1 MSQIK
6 IYILDD
12 HTLVRNGIESLLA
25 KNSEFQVVGSSGTIE
40 KLDEFLKFNHE
51 FDILLL
57 DISLKG
63 ITSFDLISR
72 LKKEHPA
79 IKIIILSMHDHPE
92 YIVKSINLGA
102 NAYLIKDSEME
113 DLVLVIKRVF
123 AEGTYFLLKTLNLV
137 INYKKNTDEKNLDHF
152 SVLTDREKEIIQFIV
167 EGMSAKEI
175 GQKLNISYRT
185 VETHRFNLMKKLSI
199 NTTVDLVKMVISN
212 QGGHLKSEL

>member
-12 HTLVRNGIESLLA
+12 HTLVRNGIESLLS
-25 KNSEFQVVGSSGTIE
+25 KNTEFHIVGSSGTVD
-40 KLDEFLKFNHE
+40 KLEDFLKYNNE

-57 DISLKG
+57 DISLKET
-63 ITSFDLISR
+63 TSFELISK

-92 YIVKSINLGA
+92 YIVKSINLGS

-113 DLVLVIKRVF
+113 DLVLVINRVY
-123 AEGTYFLLKTLNLV
+123 AEGTYFLPKTLNLI
-137 INYKKNTDEKNLDHF
+137 INYKKNTDEKNPDTF
-152 SVLTDREKEIIQFIV
+152 SSLTEREKEIIQFIV
-167 EGMSAKEI
+167 EGLSAKEI
-175 GQKLNISYRT
+175 AVKLDISHRT

-199 NTTVDLVKMVISN
+199 NNTVDLVKMVIGSKAN
-212 QGGHLKSEL
+212 LDI

>member
-6 IYILDD
+6 IYSLDD

-25 KNSEFQVVGSSGTIE
+25 KHSDFQVVGSSSTIE
-40 KLDEFLKFNHE
+40 KLEEYLKFNNE

-57 DISLKG
+57 DISLKDT
-63 ITSFDLISR
+63 TSFDLITK
-72 LKKEHPA
+72 LKMNHPA

-113 DLVLVIKRVF
+113 DLVLVINRVY
-123 AEGTYFLLKTLNLV
+123 AEGTYFLLKTLNLI
-137 INYKKNTDEKNLDHF
+137 INYKQNTEDKNLDNF

-167 EGMSAKEI
+167 EGLSAKEI

-185 VETHRFNLMKKLSI
+185 VETHRFNLMKKLNI
-199 NTTVDLVKMVISN
+199 NTTVDLVKMVIT
-212 QGGHLKSEL
+212 QKQV